1 MKIVLLERITKLGQ
15 MGDIVE
21 VKSGFARNFL
31 LPNGKALRATNQNI
45 QFFEDRKTELVAK
58 NLTNKKEA
66 ETIKAKMDNQIFVLI
81 RSASDTGA
89 LYGSVSSKD
98 IKEVAST
105 KGFEVSKNQICLV
118 KPIKQL
124 GIYHIDVN
132 LHPEITSRIS
142 VNVARTQEEAK
153 LQEKG
158 NKVEEKK
165 SNQGANEKLELKN
178 LFDDEE
184 MASKI
189 ENDNENTDILSKEPL
204 KVEEP
209 DSDNDTQSS

>member
-1 MKIVLLERITKLGQ
+1 M
-15 MGDIVE
+15 
-21 VKSGFARNFL
+21 
-31 LPNGKALRATNQNI
+31 
-45 QFFEDRKTELVAK
+45 
-58 NLTNKKEA
+58 
-66 ETIKAKMDNQIFVLI
+66 
-81 RSASDTGA
+81 
-89 LYGSVSSKD
+89 
-98 IKEVAST
+98 
-105 KGFEVSKNQICLV
+105 
-118 KPIKQL
+118 
-124 GIYHIDVN
+124 
-132 LHPEITSRIS
+132 HPEITSRIS

-165 SNQGANEKLELKN
+165 SNQDANEKLELKN

-209 DSDNDTQSS
+209 DSDKDTQSS